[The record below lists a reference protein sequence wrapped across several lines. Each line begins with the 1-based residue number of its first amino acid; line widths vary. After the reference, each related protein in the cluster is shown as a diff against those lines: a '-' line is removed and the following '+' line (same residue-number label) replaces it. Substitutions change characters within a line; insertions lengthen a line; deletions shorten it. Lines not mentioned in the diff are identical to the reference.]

1 MLTFLI
7 NNKQRGVEMRLIKS
21 LTILLV
27 LLFSISSVNAKTL
40 TERLADGHKLRLG
53 FGTAVPWAYAGDN
66 GEALGFVN
74 MIALTVLEEMGI
86 TEHETKVFEWSGL
99 IPGINADRSDMI
111 TGGMYILKSRCEN
124 IDFSDPIGV
133 FGDAMLVPK
142 GNPMNINNYADV
154 IKTGAKLV
162 TGTGFNTV
170 EAAKKYG
177 VPDSQM
183 LLVEGEVG
191 ILAAMKAGR
200 ADVAVQT
207 FFGAKEHE
215 KKTNGKFEVTDPKL
229 MPKETLNVVGIGF
242 RKTDDK
248 FREAFNAALA
258 KVMANP
264 GKMLKRAGEYGYDKA
279 QLPPPDMTTEWACST
294 K

>member
-1 MLTFLI
+1 MSKIL
-7 NNKQRGVEMRLIKS
+7 KS
-21 LTILLV
+21 FTVLLV
-27 LLFSISSVNAKTL
+27 LLFSISTVSAKTL

-53 FGTAVPWAYAGDN
+53 FGTAVPWAYAGDG

-99 IPGINADRSDMI
+99 IPGLNADRADMI
-111 TGGMYILKSRCEN
+111 TGGMYILKSRCAN
-124 IDFSDPIGV
+124 MDFSDPIGV

-142 GNPMNINNYADV
+142 GNPKNINNYADV

-248 FREAFNAALA
+248 FREAFNVALA

-264 GKMLKRAGEYGYDKA
+264 AKMLKRAGEYGYDKA
-279 QLPPPDMTTEWACST
+279 QLPPPDMSTEWACST